1 MDVLLGFFSTVS
13 KSSIRRLSN
22 FADKEGKTRI
32 IGIGDYFSQT
42 VLRRL
47 HLYLFDVLKKIPQDV
62 TFDQGKFKSLITD
75 WDVYY
80 SVDLSAA
87 TDRFPISIIE
97 GLLRSHFP
105 AKYVDAWREV
115 MVGYPFDYW
124 RKGSLTYSVGNPMG
138 LYSSWASF
146 AVAHHYLFFV
156 IARELGRPWR
166 TLPYVLLGDDV
177 LIGDHDVG
185 KRYMEM
191 VRSLGIEVSEL
202 KTHISSTTCEFA
214 KR

>member
-1 MDVLLGFFSTVS
+1 LVESIGQLGGDKIKTFISQALSHMDVLLGFFSTVS

-75 WDVYY
+75 WDIYY

-105 AKYVDAWREV
+105 VKYVDA
-115 MVGYPFDYW
+115 
-124 RKGSLTYSVGNPMG
+124 
-138 LYSSWASF
+138 
-146 AVAHHYLFFV
+146 
-156 IARELGRPWR
+156 
-166 TLPYVLLGDDV
+166 
-177 LIGDHDVG
+177 
-185 KRYMEM
+185 
-191 VRSLGIEVSEL
+191 
-202 KTHISSTTCEFA
+202 
-214 KR
+214 